1 MAGLRDTASADL
13 AWILG
18 DTATGFG
25 HETTLT
31 SPAGVSA
38 PVVGFSADIS
48 TAIDPDTGMLIS
60 GRTASVAFHFSA
72 LRRAGFADNPR
83 GISDKTSRPWSV
95 TFSDGE
101 GRAYKFKVFRSN
113 PDRTAGMITLELE
126 AYK

>member
-1 MAGLRDTASADL
+1 MPGLRDTASEDL
-13 AWILG
+13 ARILG
-18 DTATGFG
+18 DTSTGFG
-25 HETTLT
+25 HETLLT
-31 SPAGVSA
+31 SPSGLSA

-72 LRRAGFADNPR
+72 LRLAGFAENPR
-83 GISDKTSRPWSV
+83 GVSDKTSRPWAV
-95 TFSDGE
+95 TFKDGE
-101 GRAYKFKVFRSN
+101 GRAHKFKVFRSN

>member
-1 MAGLRDTASADL
+1 MVGLRDIASADL
-13 AWILG
+13 ATILG

-25 HETTLT
+25 HQVELT
-31 SPAGVSA
+31 SPSGKSA

-72 LRRAGFADNPR
+72 LRLAGFVDNPR
-83 GISDKTSRPWSV
+83 GISDKMSRPWSV
-95 TFSDGE
+95 TFSDSE
-101 GRAYKFKVFRSN
+101 GRAHKFKVFRSN